1 MTQQHDTTASAA
13 HPTDEEQVRR
23 LYEEL
28 IEAWNARD
36 ASRMAL
42 LFADD
47 GNVVGFDGSQMNGRS
62 EIESVLGDI
71 FVQHPTAPYTTIV
84 REVRL
89 ASADVAALRALV
101 GMVPPGTD
109 DIDPAVNAVQTLVA
123 VRLEGRWR
131 VEVLQTTPAAFHGRP
146 EESARLTE
154 ELRAALEA
162 YRSSSS
168 ESSASNSSE

>member
-1 MTQQHDTTASAA
+1 MTQPHDTNASAP
-13 HPTDEEQVRR
+13 HPTDEQQVRR

-28 IEAWNARD
+28 IAGWNARD

-42 LFADD
+42 LFADA

-62 EIESVLGDI
+62 EIESVLGGI

-84 REVRL
+84 RDVRL
-89 ASADVAALRALV
+89 ASADIAVLRALV

-146 EESARLTE
+146 EETVRLTD
-154 ELRAALEA
+154 ELRGA